1 MKEFYRKDADKI
13 TEEARVKMYADVL
26 EKIFDGIRKE
36 AEVGHT
42 EYKAAFLNDFTWTV
56 QNDITDLFCSRYGY
70 TVHRDANTI
79 ITIKWFNWG
88 L

>member
-13 TEEARVKMYADVL
+13 TEEVKVKMYADVL

-36 AEVGHT
+36 AEAGRT
-42 EYKAAFLNDFTWTV
+42 SYKAAFLNDFTWNV
-56 QNDITDLFCSRYGY
+56 QNDIIDLFCDRYGY

-79 ITIKWFNWG
+79 IIIKWF
-88 L
+88 